1 MDNEFILEYSK
12 LIYSLTKYF
21 EGYQHKDDLYQA
33 GCLGLMMAYQNY
45 DETYG
50 VKFSTY
56 AYSYILGEMK
66 KLVREDKGIRVSK
79 NLVKLNMQIEKVKF
93 DLAQRL
99 MREPTIYEISDFLEI
114 SVDELEEAMQVIQ
127 SLVSLDMPIQSEGKE
142 MVLSDF
148 VPSHDMDLDT
158 LIAFKEEL
166 QNLSPFERKLLE
178 HRFMESRSQTEV
190 SHLLGMNQVQVSR
203 AEKKIKEKIKTRL
216 VA

>member
-12 LIYSLTKYF
+12 LIYSVTKYF
-21 EGYQHKDDLYQA
+21 EGYQHKEDLYQA
-33 GCLGLMMAYQNY
+33 GCLGLMMAHQNY

-79 NLVKLNMQIEKVKF
+79 NLIKLNTQIETVRF
-93 DLAQRL
+93 ELAQRV
-99 MREPTIYEISDFLEI
+99 MREPTIYEISEFLQI
-114 SVDELEEAMQVIQ
+114 PVDELEEAIQVIQ
-127 SLVSLDMPIQSEGKE
+127 SLISLDMPIQTEGKE

-148 VPSHDMDLDT
+148 VPANDMDLDT
-158 LIAFKEEL
+158 LIAFKEEVK
-166 QNLSPFERKLLE
+166 NLTPFERKLLE

-190 SHLLGMNQVQVSR
+190 ALLFGMNQVQVSR

-216 VA
+216 AA